1 MTKGAIRK
9 GNPFKPSALE
19 DKILKGMVSKH
30 SAHRE
35 GNKFYAS
42 GAAFCPRQAVK
53 FLVTKKS
60 DKITPASRAYMDI
73 GIAIH
78 EMITDALFKTNN
90 LLFKEFRLPP
100 HENPDIRGLVD
111 AVYFGPDDQI
121 RGGEFKS
128 CGNLPGR
135 PREGHELQALVYG
148 AMTGLEMTI
157 LYLSRKVA
165 GYDGVLMMK
174 SFDIE
179 CDEGSLHRALSRVC
193 VGHYA
198 HEARLLPEM
207 SPAFKRDD
215 DCRFC
220 VFQSECWDGDEED
233 LPTAS
238 LEVMNG
244 IVAEAEDRAWEILEE
259 RHVRKTGILK
269 HIQRNTSPEIARKME
284 SISWD

>member
-1 MTKGAIRK
+1 MSKVIRK

-19 DKILKGMVSKH
+19 DKVLKGMVSKQ
-30 SAHRE
+30 SLHRE
-35 GNKFYAS
+35 GSKFYAS

-53 FLVTKKS
+53 YLVTKKS
-60 DKITPASRAYMDI
+60 DKITPSSRAYMTI

-100 HENPDIRGLVD
+100 HEEPDIRGLVD
-111 AVYFGPDDQI
+111 AIYFGPDDQI
-121 RGGEFKS
+121 RGLEAKS

-135 PREGHELQALVYG
+135 PRDEHELQALVYA
-148 AMTGLEMTI
+148 AMTGLDMTI

-179 CDEGSLHRALSRVC
+179 CDEGSLHRAISRIC
-193 VGHYA
+193 IGHYS
-198 HEARLLPEM
+198 HEAELLPEM
-207 SPAFKRDD
+207 SPTFKRDS

-220 VFQSECWDGDEED
+220 PFQSECWDGDEED

-238 LEVMNG
+238 HEVMMG
-244 IVAEAEDRAWEILEE
+244 IIDEAEGRAWEILEE
-259 RHVRKTGILK
+259 RDLRKTGILK
-269 HIQRNTSPEIARKME
+269 HIQRHTSPEIARKME
-284 SISWD
+284 SLSWD